1 MDSSI
6 NLFFCLFFAISIF
19 VDFIASTFSLFRFVR
34 LKFGLIFFP
43 VFGPKISCWR
53 IRFPYHKV
61 CVLAIRMEYNIYFI
75 KRSQCDG
82 SPDEWSSAHIMII
95 NKMKECVHHHVGSQA
110 MMALFDTLLRA
121 RQMKRDK
128 QSSKMTN
135 KYESALCC
143 VFGDRPDLDA
153 MTKQL

>member
-34 LKFGLIFFP
+34 LKFGLIFCPFS
-43 VFGPKISCWR
+43 VQKFHADEFVSLIT
-53 IRFPYHKV
+53 HKV

-82 SPDEWSSAHIMII
+82 SPDE
-95 NKMKECVHHHVGSQA
+95 
-110 MMALFDTLLRA
+110 
-121 RQMKRDK
+121 
-128 QSSKMTN
+128 
-135 KYESALCC
+135 
-143 VFGDRPDLDA
+143 
-153 MTKQL
+153 